1 VTPMMRMARLHGVGD
16 LRIDRIPRPSPG
28 PGEILLRV
36 EGCGVCPTDVRK
48 FAVGVDEGQYPLN
61 PGHEWV
67 GEIAELGAGVTGWHL
82 RERVFGDT
90 YAGYGEWAVMPVAP
104 TDWSY
109 GPLRIGDLPLH
120 RAIFVEPLADCLHA
134 IHDQAAV
141 TEQDRVLVVGAC
153 QMGLQMTAVAA
164 AADVPVA
171 VSDPVPGRRELALA
185 MGADLAL
192 HPDELASGVNAWSPG
207 GVNAIIL
214 TLGRQELVAQ
224 CLSLA
229 ATGGR
234 LVLFAGFGQSGI
246 ATIDVN
252 VVHYRELV
260 ITGSEWVG
268 TPPRQ
273 RRARYDQA
281 LELLR
286 GAGRFALERLVTAT
300 CRLDTLPSAFAD
312 IHQQRA
318 LKYVLEMETSA

>member
-1 VTPMMRMARLHGVGD
+1 VTATMRIARLHGVGD
-16 LRIDRIPRPSPG
+16 LRIDQVPRPAPG
-28 PGEILLRV
+28 SGEILLRV

-48 FAVGVDEGQYPLN
+48 FAVGVHDGKYPFN

-67 GEIAELGAGVTGWHL
+67 GVVADVGPGVTGW
-82 RERVFGDT
+82 RPGERVFGDV
-90 YAGYGEWAVMPVAP
+90 YAGYGEWAVLSVTP

-109 GPLRIGDLPLH
+109 GPLRIGDMPLH
-120 RAIFVEPLADCLHA
+120 RAVFVEPLADCLHA

-141 TEQDRVLVVGAC
+141 TDQDRVLVVGAG
-153 QMGLQMTAVAA
+153 QMGLQMVAVAA
-164 AADVPVA
+164 DAGAQVA
-171 VSDPVPGRRELALA
+171 VADPVSSRRDLAIA

-192 HPDELASGVNAWSPG
+192 HPDELARSLRTWSPG

-229 ATGGR
+229 AAGGR
-234 LVLFAGFGQSGI
+234 LVLFAGFGQSGF

-252 VVHYRELV
+252 EVHYRELT
-260 ITGSEWVG
+260 IIGSEWVG

-273 RRARYDQA
+273 RRGRYDEA
-281 LELLR
+281 LALLQ
-286 GAGRFALERLVTAT
+286 GGGRFALERLVTAT
-300 CRLDTLPSAFAD
+300 CQLDTLADAFAD
-312 IHQQRA
+312 VGQQRT

>member
-1 VTPMMRMARLHGVGD
+1 MMRMARLHGVAD
-16 LRIDRIPRPSPG
+16 LRVDQVPRPSPG

-48 FAVGVDEGQYPLN
+48 FVVGVDDGQYPLN

-67 GEIAELGAGVTGWHL
+67 GEIAALGAGVTGWYP
-82 RERVFGDT
+82 RERIFGDT
-90 YAGYGEWAVMPVAP
+90 YAGYGEWAVMPVRPA
-104 TDWSY
+104 DWSY

-120 RAIFVEPLADCLHA
+120 RAVFVEPLADCLHA

-141 TEQDRVLVVGAC
+141 TEQDRVLVVGAG
-153 QMGLQMTAVAA
+153 QMGLQMVAVAA
-164 AADVPVA
+164 TVGVPVA
-171 VSDPVPGRRELALA
+171 VSDPVRGRRELALS

-192 HPDELASGVNAWSPG
+192 HPDELPARLEAWSPG

-214 TLGRQELVAQ
+214 TIGRQELVAR
-224 CLSLA
+224 CLPLA

-234 LVLFAGFGQSGI
+234 IVLFAGFGTSGN

-252 VVHYRELV
+252 AVHYRELV

-286 GAGRFALERLVTAT
+286 GGGRFALERLVTGT
-300 CRLDTLPSAFAD
+300 CRLDTLPGAFAE
-312 IHQQRA
+312 IRQQRA

>member
-1 VTPMMRMARLHGVGD
+1 MMRMARLHGVGD
-16 LRIDRIPRPSPG
+16 LRIDQVPRPSPG

-48 FAVGVDEGQYPLN
+48 FAVGVDDGQYPLN

-67 GEIAELGAGVTGWHL
+67 GEIADLGAEVTGWHL
-82 RERVFGDT
+82 RERIFGDT
-90 YAGYGEWAVMPVAP
+90 YAGYGEWAVMQVMP

-120 RAIFVEPLADCLHA
+120 RAVFVEPLADCLHA

-141 TEQDRVLVVGAC
+141 TEQDRVLVVGAG
-153 QMGLQMTAVAA
+153 QMGLQMVAVAA
-164 AADVPVA
+164 TAGVPVA
-171 VSDPVPGRRELALA
+171 VSDPVPARRELALS

-192 HPDELASGVNAWSPG
+192 RPDELPVGLEAWSPG

-214 TLGRQELVAQ
+214 TIGRQELVAH

-229 ATGGR
+229 ANGGR
-234 LVLFAGFGQSGI
+234 IVLFAGFGTSGS

-252 VVHYRELV
+252 AVHYRELV

-273 RRARYDQA
+273 RRARYEQA

-286 GAGRFALERLVTAT
+286 GGGRFALERLVTAT
-300 CRLDTLPSAFAD
+300 CRLDTLPGAFAE
-312 IHQQRA
+312 IRQQRA

>member
-1 VTPMMRMARLHGVGD
+1 MRMARLHGVGD
-16 LRIDRIPRPSPG
+16 LRIDQVPRPSPG

-48 FAVGVDEGQYPLN
+48 FALGVDESQYPLN

-67 GEIAELGAGVTGWHL
+67 GEIAGLGAGVNGWRL
-82 RERVFGDT
+82 RERIFGDT
-90 YAGYGEWAVMPVAP
+90 YAGYGEWVVMPVTP

-120 RAIFVEPLADCLHA
+120 RAVFVEPLADCLHA

-141 TEQDRVLVVGAC
+141 TEKDRVLVVGAG
-153 QMGLQMTAVAA
+153 QMGLQMVAVAA
-164 AADVPVA
+164 MAGVPVA
-171 VSDPVPGRRELALA
+171 VSDPVAGRRELALS

-192 HPDELASGVNAWSPG
+192 HPDQLLAGLQAWSPG
-207 GVNAIIL
+207 GVDVIIL
-214 TLGRQELVAQ
+214 TVGRQELVTH
-224 CLSLA
+224 CLTLA

-234 LVLFAGFGQSGI
+234 IVLFAGFGTSGN

-252 VVHYRELV
+252 AVHYRELV

-273 RRARYDQA
+273 RRGRYEQA
-281 LELLR
+281 LDLLR
-286 GAGRFALERLVTAT
+286 GGGRFALERLVTAT
-300 CRLDTLPSAFAD
+300 CRLDTLPSAFAA
-312 IHQQRA
+312 IRQQRA
-318 LKYVLEMETSA
+318 LKYVLEMETST